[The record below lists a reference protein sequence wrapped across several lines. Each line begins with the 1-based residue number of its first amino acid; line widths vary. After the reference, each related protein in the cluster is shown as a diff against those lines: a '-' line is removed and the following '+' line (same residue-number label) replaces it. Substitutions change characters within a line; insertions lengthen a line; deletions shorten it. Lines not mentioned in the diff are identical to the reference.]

1 MTVPCSQQ
9 QAQEKGQTHTRVLR
23 IVYHKKPRV
32 SSVRIRKGKSMT
44 SYIQFPKKLL
54 TCSYISAQAKILYCV
69 LYDLKRAQKAGYKKE
84 YGLEAPTP
92 STEGVE
98 VKQKTLA
105 IKMGLSLS
113 QIKRV
118 LQELKTEGLISSER
132 WGNDVTRYY
141 IVEPDSIKTDV
152 ERELEK
158 KLAKG

>member
-1 MTVPCSQQ
+1 MASN
-9 QAQEKGQTHTRVLR
+9 
-23 IVYHKKPRV
+23 
-32 SSVRIRKGKSMT
+32 
-44 SYIQFPKKLL
+44 YIQFPKKLL
-54 TCSYISAQAKILYCV
+54 NCSYISAQAKILYCV
-69 LYDLKRAQKAGYKKE
+69 LYDLKRAQKAGYEKK
-84 YGLEAPTP
+84 YGLKATTP

-132 WGNDVTRYY
+132 WGNDIARYY

-152 ERELEK
+152 ERELAK
-158 KLAKG
+158 KLAKR